1 VLWFF
6 FAFSSAMLS
15 AAAAVTQKRILFR
28 LGALEFSVQLAQ
40 LTLLLTLPLFFFLD
54 YASISTAALLLLF
67 FKTILGA
74 LAFLCVMQAIKTH
87 ELSGALPLMVLTPG
101 LVAITAFAALGESLS
116 GWELWGMLLL
126 LAGTYL
132 IELRTG
138 MPALHPLTVFVTS
151 RKHYP
156 IVAALLLFTIT
167 AVLDRYLLT
176 ELQLRP
182 LPMLAFQNLFL
193 AFHLTVIAL
202 IAGKPLLP
210 MLRPD
215 AGSVWKLV
223 LLVAVCTVGYRFA
236 QIEAMSMAPVALV
249 LAVKRLSVFMA
260 AMLGGKF
267 FRESRLPRK
276 ALAIIMLLAGATLV
290 AGW

>member
-1 VLWFF
+1 MLWFF

-15 AAAAVTQKRILFR
+15 AAAAVTQKKILFR
-28 LGALEFSVQLAQ
+28 LGALEFSAQLAQ

-54 YASISTAALLLLF
+54 YSAISSAALLILF

-74 LAFLCVMQAIKTH
+74 VAFLCVMQAIKTH

-101 LVAITAFAALGESLS
+101 LVAIAAFAALGEALS
-116 GWELWGMLLL
+116 GIELWGMLLL

-132 IELRTG
+132 LELKPG
-138 MPALHPLTVFVTS
+138 VSLLYPITVFATS

-156 IVAALLLFTIT
+156 IVAALLLFTVT

-176 ELQLRP
+176 DLQLRP

-193 AFHLTVIAL
+193 AFHLTIIAM
-202 IAGKPLLP
+202 IAGKTMFPLL
-210 MLRPD
+210 RSD

-223 LLVAVCTVGYRFA
+223 LLVALCTLGYRFA
-236 QIEAMSMAPVALV
+236 QIEAVSMAPVALV
-249 LAVKRLSVFMA
+249 LSVKRLSVFMA
-260 AMLGGKF
+260 AMLGGKL

-276 ALAIIMLLAGATLV
+276 AMAILLLLAGALLV